1 MKSRTLLIGL
11 GLMSS
16 SVFAGGY
23 DVEVNVDYF
32 DDDGVDVIGASG
44 AFYFDQVNTSG
55 TPLAESAFMGRNS
68 NVSLEYIDFDG
79 DVTVT
84 GAFAEFF
91 GDKNNNLYGRIGY
104 INADADVGGS
114 DNAIYGELGYFLSDN
129 WLVSIATTDSD
140 GEDPII
146 LATKYVAKLGGGQ
159 FFNVEANYNDES
171 EDFSIKGDYY
181 FTPKTS
187 VGLQLSDND
196 NFEYGLGLKH
206 FINEQF
212 AVGVNYESY
221 DDGDVTGV
229 SLTARF

>member
-1 MKSRTLLIGL
+1 MKSRALLVGL
-11 GLMSS
+11 GLLSS
-16 SVFAGGY
+16 SAFAGNY

-32 DDDGVDVIGASG
+32 DDDGVDIIGASG
-44 AFYFDQVNTSG
+44 AFYFDQVNTRG
-55 TPLAESAFMGRNS
+55 TALGESAFMGRNS

-91 GDKNNNLYGRIGY
+91 GDENNNLYGRVGY
-104 INADADVGGS
+104 LNADSDIGGS
-114 DNAIYGELGYFLSDN
+114 DDAIYGELGYFFADN

-140 GEDPII
+140 GADPVI
-146 LATKYVAKLGGGQ
+146 LATKYVAELGGGQ

-171 EDFSIKGDYY
+171 EDFSVKGDYY
-181 FTPKTS
+181 FNPETS

-196 NFEYGLGLKH
+196 NFEYGVSFQH
-206 FINEQF
+206 FF
-212 AVGVNYESY
+212 TSRVAFGVSHESY
-221 DDGDVTGV
+221 EDGDVTGV